1 MLFMAE
7 MRTNKLAVS
16 SSASASSNA
25 SRDEGQQ
32 PALNVVDDA
41 GKQTPEAVPAPPDN
55 DDLSPG
61 LRRFGNFQQYA
72 VRVL

>member
-32 PALNVVDDA
+32 PALDVVD
-41 GKQTPEAVPAPPDN
+41 EAQEHTADGSA
-55 DDLSPG
+55 LSAG
-61 LRRFGNFQQYA
+61 LRRFANFQEYA
-72 VRVL
+72 VRVS

>member
-16 SSASASSNA
+16 SSTSASSNA

-41 GKQTPEAVPAPPDN
+41 GKQTPEAVAPPDN
-55 DDLSPG
+55 DLSAG

>member
-16 SSASASSNA
+16 PSASASNNA

-32 PALNVVDDA
+32 PALDVVDKA
-41 GKQTPEAVPAPPDN
+41 EEQTPEAVPPPDE
-55 DDLSPG
+55 SAAGG
-61 LRRFGNFQQYA
+61 LRRFGNFQEYA
-72 VRVL
+72 VRVS

>member
-7 MRTNKLAVS
+7 MRSNKLAVS

-32 PALNVVDDA
+32 PALNVVDEA
-41 GKQTPEAVPAPPDN
+41 GEQTQEASDGSA
-55 DDLSPG
+55 LSAG
-61 LRRFGNFQQYA
+61 LRRFDNFQKYA
-72 VRVL
+72 VRVS